1 MEILMQI
8 MVLCVAGVF
17 AWGSAH
23 CYSESKDGK
32 YHKLPWE

>member
-1 MEILMQI
+1 MEIFTQI
-8 MVLCVAGVF
+8 IALCVAGVF

-23 CYSESKDGK
+23 CYGESKSGK